1 MPLAGFMCSRFGC
14 RRVIVA
20 ATAIICLV
28 LPTLAVASSLPL
40 LVATLF
46 LFGAA
51 IGSVDCA
58 VNVQAVI
65 VERASGRALMSG
77 FHGSFSVGGIA
88 AAAGVSSL
96 LALGATPL
104 IAVIGV
110 VAVII
115 ALLLSA
121 TPNLLPR
128 AVAAPGS
135 TFAIP
140 RGAVL
145 FIGMLCF
152 IAFLTEGTA
161 LDWSAVFLASV
172 RGVSAAYAGR
182 LTGDRVVGRLGGRRV
197 IMAGALCAAAGL
209 ALATLVSAWEA
220 AILGYAL
227 VGIGCSNIV
236 PVLYTAVGRQTVM
249 PEHAAVPAITTMG
262 YAGILVGPAAIGF
275 LAHVSSL
282 SVALL
287 AVAALLLAVAQSGRF
302 LRV

>member
-1 MPLAGFMCSRFGC
+1 
-14 RRVIVA
+14 
-20 ATAIICLV
+20 
-28 LPTLAVASSLPL
+28 
-40 LVATLF
+40 
-46 LFGAA
+46 
-51 IGSVDCA
+51 
-58 VNVQAVI
+58 
-65 VERASGRALMSG
+65 MSG

-172 RGVSAAYAGR
+172 RGVSAAYAGLGYAAFAGAMTVGR